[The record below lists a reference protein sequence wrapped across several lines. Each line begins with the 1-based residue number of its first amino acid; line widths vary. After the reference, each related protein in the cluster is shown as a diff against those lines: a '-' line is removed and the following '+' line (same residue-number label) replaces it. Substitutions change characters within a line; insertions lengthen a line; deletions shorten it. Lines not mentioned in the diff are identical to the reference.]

1 MGKNHKRQLAAF
13 IKGELPQKAAQ
24 FDKDT
29 KRWVKTDI
37 KEDLG
42 KGGIPLKEVRKIS
55 MLE

>member
-13 IKGELPQKAAQ
+13 IKGEPALKAAQ

-42 KGGIPLKEVRKIS
+42 KGGIPLEELRKIS